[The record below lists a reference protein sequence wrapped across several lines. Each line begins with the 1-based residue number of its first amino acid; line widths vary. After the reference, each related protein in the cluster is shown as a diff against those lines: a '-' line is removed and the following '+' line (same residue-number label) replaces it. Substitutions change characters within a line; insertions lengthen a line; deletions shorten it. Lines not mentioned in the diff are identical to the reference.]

1 MSDYFDFENDEGEVD
16 LDDLEETQEDETN
29 DEEDET
35 TLISNLDETID
46 LVNIQSKIISR
57 KETYQK
63 LNNYDDYMTSD
74 YLTKY
79 EYARILGL
87 RAQQIAMGGDVYVD
101 VGDIKDPI
109 QKAEK
114 EIKEGKCHLII
125 ERLLPGQIINKPIS
139 EPRRVN
145 ELLLNH

>member
-1 MSDYFDFENDEGEVD
+1 MSDYFDFDADDESVD
-16 LDDLEETQEDETN
+16 IMLDDDEDELDDL
-29 DEEDET
+29 ET
-35 TLISNLDETID
+35 TLISNLDET
-46 LVNIQSKIISR
+46 VNLADIQAKIVTN
-57 KETYQK
+57 KETYQE
-63 LNNYDDYMTSD
+63 LNNYDDHQTFD

-87 RAQQIAMGGDVYVD
+87 RAQQIAKGGSVYVD

-109 QKAEK
+109 KMAEK

-125 ERLLPGQIINKPIS
+125 DRLLPGKLLNKPTH

-145 ELLLNH
+145 ELLLNN

>member
-1 MSDYFDFENDEGEVD
+1 MSDYFDFDADADLELD
-16 LDDLEETQEDETN
+16 LDDIDESQADETQD
-29 DEEDET
+29 DET

-46 LVNIQSKIISR
+46 LVNIQAKIISS

-63 LNNYDDYMTSD
+63 LNNYDQYKTSD
-74 YLTKY
+74 YLTKF

-87 RAQQIAMGGDVYVD
+87 RAQQIAMGGSVYVD

-109 QKAEK
+109 QMAEK

-125 ERLLPGQIINKPIS
+125 ERLLPGHLLNKPVR

-145 ELLLNH
+145 ELLLNI